1 MNSSN
6 REKLNHDKVKLFIE
20 MKRNQIVIVVV
31 ASMLGGLFAVLAYS
45 AILDRKE
52 RNVVA
57 QIKEPVSVV
66 NLKAGLDSS
75 TDFTFAAEK
84 TIDCVVNVKTQS
96 TVSYR
101 NPIYDFFYGE
111 KYQGEQ
117 EPVMGVGSGV
127 IITADGYIVTNN
139 HVIENSEKVTVTLND
154 KREFTAK
161 VVGTDHSTDLAL
173 LKIDA
178 KDLPFITFGNSD
190 AMKVGEWVLAVG
202 NPFNISS
209 TVTAGIVSAKGRS
222 MQIIEDNYRIE
233 SFIQTD
239 ASVNRGNSGG
249 ALVNLKG
256 EMIGINT
263 AIVSP
268 SGGNVGISFA
278 IPSSIVQKVVR
289 DLIEFGAVQRAIM
302 GVSISEITA
311 ELAKE
316 KGLESLDGVY
326 VADVNENSAAQAAGI
341 EKGDV
346 VTQIN
351 NVKVNSPSELQEMVG
366 RNRPGDKITVTVKR
380 KDKVKQFEVTL
391 RNLQGDTG
399 VVKAGTYDNIL
410 GAKIVNLDDQEKS
423 RLGIKNGVKITELQ
437 EGKLKAS
444 GVKPGFIITQINN
457 KPVSSVDELNRILN
471 SIRGG
476 VYLEGV
482 YQNGSVAYYA
492 FGL

>member
-1 MNSSN
+1 LIF
-6 REKLNHDKVKLFIE
+6 ELLIKGKVKFFTK
-20 MKRNQIVIVVV
+20 MKKRQILVIVV
-31 ASMLGGLFAVLAYS
+31 ASVIGGLVAVLAYS
-45 AILDRKE
+45 AILDKNEKRI
-52 RNVVA
+52 VTLT
-57 QIKEPVSVV
+57 KEPVNMVS
-66 NLKAGLDSS
+66 LKAGLDSS
-75 TDFTFAAEK
+75 TDFTAAAEK

-96 TVSYR
+96 TISYR
-101 NPIYDFFYGE
+101 NPIYDFFYGDRYHGD
-111 KYQGEQ
+111 K
-117 EPVMGVGSGV
+117 EPVLGIGSGV

-154 KREFTAK
+154 KREFDAK

-178 KDLPFITFGNSD
+178 KELPFIAFGNSD

-239 ASVNRGNSGG
+239 ASVNQGNSGG

-289 DLIEFGAVQRAIM
+289 DLIEYGAVQRAIM
-302 GVSISEITA
+302 GVSITDITA
-311 ELAKE
+311 DLAKE
-316 KGLESLDGVY
+316 KDLDGLQGVY
-326 VADVNENSAAQAAGI
+326 VSDVNDNSAAKDAGI

-346 VTQIN
+346 ITQIN
-351 NVKVNSPSELQEMVG
+351 NIEVNSPSELQEIVG
-366 RNRPGDKITVTVKR
+366 RYRPGDKITVMVKR
-380 KDKVKQFEVTL
+380 KGNMKQFEVKL
-391 RNLQGDTG
+391 RNLQGDMS
-399 VVKAGTYDNIL
+399 VVKAGTYDTIL
-410 GAKIVNLDDQEKS
+410 GAKIVNLDDREKTK
-423 RLGIKNGVKITELQ
+423 LGIKNGVKVSEIQ
-437 EGKLKAS
+437 EGKLKTA
-444 GVKPGFIITQINN
+444 GVKPGFVITQINN
-457 KPVSSVDELNRILN
+457 KPVSSVEELDKIIK
-471 SIRGG
+471 SVKGG

-482 YQNGSVAYYA
+482 YQNGVVAYYA

>member
-1 MNSSN
+1 
-6 REKLNHDKVKLFIE
+6 
-20 MKRNQIVIVVV
+20 MKKRQILVIVV
-31 ASMLGGLFAVLAYS
+31 ASLIGGLVAVFAYS
-45 AILDRKE
+45 AILDKREKTI
-52 RNVVA
+52 VT
-57 QIKEPVSVV
+57 QMKEPVSLV

-75 TDFTFAAEK
+75 TDFTYAAEK

-101 NPIYDFFYGE
+101 NPVYDFFYGDH
-111 KYQGEQ
+111 YQGEKQ
-117 EPVMGVGSGV
+117 PVLGIGSGV

-139 HVIENSEKVTVTLND
+139 HVIENSDKVTVTLND
-154 KREFTAK
+154 KREFEAK
-161 VVGTDHSTDLAL
+161 VVGADHSTDLAL

-178 KDLPFITFGNSD
+178 KELPFITFGNSD
-190 AMKVGEWVLAVG
+190 AMKVGQWVLAVG
-202 NPFNISS
+202 NPFNITS

-222 MQIIEDNYRIE
+222 MQIIEDSHRIE

-239 ASVNRGNSGG
+239 ASVNQGNSGG

-302 GVSISEITA
+302 GVSITDITA
-311 ELAKE
+311 DLAKNE
-316 KGLESLDGVY
+316 GLDNLEGVY
-326 VADVNENSAAQAAGI
+326 VSDVSDNSAAKEAGI

-346 VTQIN
+346 ITQIN
-351 NVKVNSPSELQEMVG
+351 NIQVNSPSELQEIVG
-366 RNRPGDKITVTVKR
+366 RNRPGDKITVIVKR
-380 KDKVKQFEVTL
+380 KDKVKQFEVKL
-391 RNLQGDTG
+391 RNLQGDMS
-399 VVKAGTYDNIL
+399 VVKAGTFDTIL
-410 GAKIVNLDDQEKS
+410 GAKFVNLDDQEKMK
-423 RLGIKNGVKITELQ
+423 LGIKNGVKITEIQ
-437 EGKLKAS
+437 EGKLKSA
-444 GVKPGFIITQINN
+444 GVKPGFVITQINSKSIN
-457 KPVSSVDELNRILN
+457 SVEELGKIIK
-471 SIRGG
+471 SVKGG

-482 YQNGSVAYYA
+482 YQNGEVAYYA